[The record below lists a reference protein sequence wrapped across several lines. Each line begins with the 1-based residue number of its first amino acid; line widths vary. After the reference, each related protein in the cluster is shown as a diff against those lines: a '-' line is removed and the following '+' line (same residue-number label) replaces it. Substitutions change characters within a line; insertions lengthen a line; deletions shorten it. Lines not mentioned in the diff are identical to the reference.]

1 MERDNLGICLSK
13 EMLSNQ
19 LSSTFT
25 HVTAYEGSSSS
36 HLDEMI
42 VMFSFPQMSGQE
54 VLNTMKSTKKL
65 VWRAGY
71 FCPSEHHF

>member
-1 MERDNLGICLSK
+1 MERDDLGICLSK
-13 EMLSNQ
+13 EMLSHQ
-19 LSSTFT
+19 LSATFT
-25 HVTAYEGSSSS
+25 HVTAYDEANSSC
-36 HLDEMI
+36 LEEMS

>member
-1 MERDNLGICLSK
+1 MERDDLGICLSK
-13 EMLSNQ
+13 EMLTNQ

-25 HVTAYEGSSSS
+25 HVTAYEGSNC
-36 HLDEMI
+36 LDEMS
-42 VMFSFPQMSGQE
+42 VLFSFPQMSGQE